1 MMFCNFQRKPLEFSF
16 RFRRD
21 IPRNKQTEWKSI
33 FIVLRL
39 IKADL
44 DENET
49 KIQAVFAESYRT
61 SSAIREKYSKISFS

>member
-1 MMFCNFQRKPLEFSF
+1 MMFCNFQRKPLEFLFCF
-16 RFRRD
+16 RQD
-21 IPRNKQTEWKSI
+21 IPGNMQTEWKSI

-44 DENET
+44 DENKT

-61 SSAIREKYSKISFS
+61 S

>member
-1 MMFCNFQRKPLEFSF
+1 MMFCNFQRIPLEFLF
-16 RFRRD
+16 CFRRD

-61 SSAIREKYSKISFS
+61 